1 MESKYPYKA
10 LYKYIPSRYED
21 LEPWQQKNQRIVLD
35 FKEGKV
41 RDIDLKSIATKIR
54 KLAWRPDDNWV
65 IGFVPAHTN
74 EDTVKRFSL
83 LAGYLK
89 DNLSIPVCLDSIHN
103 YEDYDPVHTK
113 GENTFKLHSFIRSH
127 FEGKNVILIDDI
139 ITSGKSFRTIGD
151 KLMYIGA
158 ISIHG
163 VIFAM
168 TIHPDKP
175 VKEGYNRTLKQRKMN
190 IT

>member
-21 LEPWQQKNQRIVLD
+21 LEPWQQKNQRTVLD

-41 RDIDLKSIATKIR
+41 REIDLKRIATKIR

-83 LAGYLK
+83 LAG
-89 DNLSIPVCLDSIHN
+89 
-103 YEDYDPVHTK
+103 
-113 GENTFKLHSFIRSH
+113 
-127 FEGKNVILIDDI
+127 
-139 ITSGKSFRTIGD
+139 
-151 KLMYIGA
+151 
-158 ISIHG
+158 
-163 VIFAM
+163 
-168 TIHPDKP
+168 
-175 VKEGYNRTLKQRKMN
+175 
-190 IT
+190 